1 MAAEVDKPILP
12 EAEGSLR
19 SEIDYF
25 QYKSE
30 RGDSPNNVRNAL
42 LVVATLIA
50 AVTFQA
56 GINPPDGV
64 WHEITKIHVA
74 EKWTTVYNNK
84 LRFTIFLLS
93 NTVAFSTS
101 ISIIGL
107 LIRGFPGYF
116 WMLIALLLMMITYGA
131 SIGVVQPPGVVIGVA
146 LYAALILP
154 FILVLARHMWLH
166 IKRFFK

>member
-1 MAAEVDKPILP
+1 VAAEVDKPILP

-25 QYKSE
+25 QYKRE
-30 RGDSPNNVRNAL
+30 RGDFPNDVRNAL
-42 LVVATLIA
+42 LVVTTLIA

-84 LRFTIFLLS
+84 LRFTISHLS
-93 NTVAFSTS
+93 NTAAFSTS

-107 LIRGFPGYF
+107 LIRGFPGYLDADCLTF
-116 WMLIALLLMMITYGA
+116 NDDHLWFFNWCCAATGSSHWCCFVRRAYTTA
-131 SIGVVQPPGVVIGVA
+131 YIGIGKAYVA
-146 LYAALILP
+146 
-154 FILVLARHMWLH
+154 
-166 IKRFFK
+166 

>member
-74 EKWTTVYNNK
+74 EKWTTV
-84 LRFTIFLLS
+84 
-93 NTVAFSTS
+93 
-101 ISIIGL
+101 
-107 LIRGFPGYF
+107 
-116 WMLIALLLMMITYGA
+116 
-131 SIGVVQPPGVVIGVA
+131 
-146 LYAALILP
+146 
-154 FILVLARHMWLH
+154 
-166 IKRFFK
+166 